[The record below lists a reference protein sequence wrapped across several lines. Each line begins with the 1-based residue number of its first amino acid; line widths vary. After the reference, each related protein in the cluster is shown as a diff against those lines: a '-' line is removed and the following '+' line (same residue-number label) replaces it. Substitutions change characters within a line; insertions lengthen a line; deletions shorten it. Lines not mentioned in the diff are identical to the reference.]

1 MTARVGVVVK
11 WIVIGAVV
19 LGVVILIASVVPVL
33 RRLSGLRT
41 AIGRAQRRQTEAMA
55 LQQRVEVLTGTLAG
69 VQDRAA
75 TMQEKLAAIQ
85 AVRGR

>member
-1 MTARVGVVVK
+1 MVGDVVK

-33 RRLSGLRT
+33 RRLSGLR
-41 AIGRAQRRQTEAMA
+41 AAMSRAQRRQAEAMA

>member
-41 AIGRAQRRQTEAMA
+41 AMGRAQRRQAEAMA
-55 LQQRVEVLTGTLAG
+55 LQQRVEVLTGNLTG
-69 VQDRAA
+69 IQERAA
-75 TMQEKLAAIQ
+75 TMQQKLAVIQ
-85 AVRGR
+85 AARGR

>member
-1 MTARVGVVVK
+1 VVGVVK

-41 AIGRAQRRQTEAMA
+41 AISRAQRRQAEAMA

-75 TMQEKLAAIQ
+75 TTQQKLAAIQ
-85 AVRGR
+85 AVGGR

>member
-1 MTARVGVVVK
+1 VTARVVGVVK

-41 AIGRAQRRQTEAMA
+41 AISRAQRRQAEAMA

-75 TMQEKLAAIQ
+75 TTQQKLAAIQ
-85 AVRGR
+85 AVGGR

>member
-41 AIGRAQRRQTEAMA
+41 AMGRAQRRQAEAMA
-55 LQQRVEVLTGTLAG
+55 LQQRVEVLTGNLAG
-69 VQDRAA
+69 VQERAA
-75 TMQEKLAAIQ
+75 TMQQKLAVIQ
-85 AVRGR
+85 AARGR